1 MVDDVPTESGYRTT
15 PESTEGMPP
24 GVPYII
30 GNELAERF
38 SFYGMKAILT
48 VFMTK
53 HLLDAAGQPD
63 PMADEEAKAVYHLF
77 TAGAYFFPMI
87 GAIISDVLW
96 GKYRTILL
104 ISLMY
109 CLGHGSLA
117 LMDLGPVTGGWS
129 MRPFLFLGLVL
140 IAVGAGGIKPCVSA
154 HVGDQFG
161 PKNAHLLTQ
170 VFNWFY
176 FSINLGAAVST
187 FLTPILLVT
196 YGPWAAF
203 GLPGVLMAIATFLF
217 WLGRN
222 NFIHVPPSGWAK
234 FKEETL
240 SPEGLTA
247 LKNLTPLFLVF
258 VPLFWAIFDQT
269 GSAWVLQAESM
280 NRDFVGITWLESQV
294 QVVNPVLILT
304 LIPLFT
310 YLVYPA
316 MGILFNLTPLRKV
329 GIGFILTASAFGI
342 SGLIEQAIEDRQA
355 EPTQELWQSLVNS
368 ETPPESIDKIQQ
380 IAEIGGWTGEEDEKA
395 VGEESDPAVAWESL
409 KGNLEAPDNLR
420 DAVRAARAF
429 GWEQSQISP
438 YTDGMPNIGWQFL
451 AYLVLTSAEILV
463 SIVCLEFAY
472 TQSPPRMKSFV
483 MGVYFL
489 GVSLGNL
496 YVSGLNFVMDRTR
509 DADGK
514 TFLEGPAYYYAF
526 SIAMLIAT
534 VGFLVFA
541 VRYKGATFIHGDVES
556 AETGSDAAETEATA
570 Q

>member
-1 MVDDVPTESGYRTT
+1 MADSHYRST
-15 PESTEGMPP
+15 PEVTSGMPS

-53 HLLDAAGQPD
+53 HLLDAAGKPA

-87 GAIISDVLW
+87 GALISDVLW
-96 GKYRTILL
+96 GKYKTILL

-109 CLGHGSLA
+109 CVGHGSLA
-117 LMDLGPVTGGWS
+117 LMDLGPVTGNWG
-129 MRPFLFLGLVL
+129 MRPFLFLGLAL
-140 IAVGAGGIKPCVSA
+140 IAIGAGGIKPCVSA

-161 PKNAHLLTQ
+161 PHNKGLLTQ

-176 FSINLGAAVST
+176 FSINLGAAAST
-187 FLTPILLVT
+187 FLTPILLVKF
-196 YGPWAAF
+196 GPAVAF
-203 GLPGVLMAIATFLF
+203 GLPGVLMAVATFLF
-217 WLGRN
+217 WMGRHK
-222 NFIHVPPSGWAK
+222 FIHVPPSGWAK

-240 SPEGLTA
+240 SPEGLRA
-247 LKNLTPLFLVF
+247 VRNLTPLFLVF

-280 NRDFVGITWLESQV
+280 NRNFLGLEWLESQV

-304 LIPLFT
+304 LIPVFT
-310 YLVYPA
+310 YVVYPM
-316 MGILFNLTPLRKV
+316 MGFVFNPTPLRKV

-342 SGLIEQAIEDRQA
+342 SGLIEQAIEDRQQQ
-355 EPTQELWQSLVNS
+355 PTQELWQAML
-368 ETPPESIDKIQQ
+368 
-380 IAEIGGWTGEEDEKA
+380 
-395 VGEESDPAVAWESL
+395 ESDEVPPGPAELQKIVEVGGLSVDMPQDSAVAVQWEQL
-409 KGNLEAPDNLR
+409 KPQLKTPEKLR
-420 DAVRAARAF
+420 DAVRAARAL
-429 GWEQSQISP
+429 GWEQPAIRP

-451 AYLVLTSAEILV
+451 AYFVLTSAEILV

-472 TQSPPRMKSFV
+472 TQSPPRMKSFI
-483 MGVYFL
+483 MGIYFL

-496 YVSGLNFVMDRTR
+496 YVSGLNVAMDVTR
-509 DADGK
+509 DDQGR
-514 TFLEGPAYYYAF
+514 TFLDGPLYYYAF

-534 VGFLVFA
+534 AGFVVFA
-541 VRYKGATFIHGDVES
+541 LRYKGETYIHGES
-556 AETGSDAAETEATA
+556 HPALTAEAEAEATEPR
-570 Q
+570 

>member
-1 MVDDVPTESGYRTT
+1 MADSEYRTK
-15 PESTEGMPP
+15 PEDIKGMPG

-63 PMADEEAKAVYHLF
+63 VMADEEAKAVYHLF

-87 GAIISDVLW
+87 GAVISDVLW
-96 GKYRTILL
+96 GKYKTILL

-109 CLGHGSLA
+109 CFGHGALA
-117 LMDLGPVTGGWS
+117 LMDLGPVMGTWN
-129 MRPFLFLGLVL
+129 MRPFMYLGLVL
-140 IAVGAGGIKPCVSA
+140 IAIGAGGIKPCVSA

-161 PKNAHLLTQ
+161 PGNKNLLTQ

-187 FLTPILLVT
+187 FLTPLLLVT

-217 WLGRN
+217 WLGRHK
-222 NFIHVPPSGWAK
+222 FIHVPASGWDK

-240 SPEGLTA
+240 SLEGLRA

-280 NRDFVGITWLESQV
+280 DRNFMGMEWLESQV

-304 LIPLFT
+304 LIPIFT
-310 YLVYPA
+310 YLIYPA
-316 MGILFNLTPLRKV
+316 MGMFFDPTPLRKV
-329 GIGFILTASAFGI
+329 GIGFILTAAAFGI
-342 SGLIEQAIEDRQA
+342 SGLIEESIEQKQIQ
-355 EPTQELWQSLVNS
+355 PTQQLWQTLMDS
-368 ETPPESIDKIQQ
+368 EAPPATVQDVAK
-380 IAEIGGWTGEEDEKA
+380 IAELGSATFDSADSENNDIAAVWATIKPTLKQPEK
-395 VGEESDPAVAWESL
+395 
-409 KGNLEAPDNLR
+409 LR
-420 DAVRAARAF
+420 DAVRAARAY
-429 GWEQSQISP
+429 GWDQQQISP
-438 YTDGMPNIGWQFL
+438 FTTDMPNIGWQFL

-489 GVSLGNL
+489 GVSLGNF
-496 YVSGLNFVMDRTR
+496 YVSGLNIVMDNTR

-514 TFLEGPAYYYAF
+514 TFLEGPTYYYAF

-534 VGFLVFA
+534 VGFIIFA
-541 VRYKGATFIHGDVES
+541 QTYKGETYIHGDVSSNDEPEPK
-556 AETGSDAAETEATA
+556 AEGIGNV
-570 Q
+570 

>member
-1 MVDDVPTESGYRTT
+1 MTESQYRSVPEDTT
-15 PESTEGMPP
+15 GMPS

-63 PMADEEAKAVYHLF
+63 PMADEQAKSVYHLF

-87 GAIISDVLW
+87 GAMISDVLW
-96 GKYRTILL
+96 GKYKTILL

-117 LMDLGPVTGGWS
+117 LMDLGPMTGSWN
-129 MRPFLFLGLVL
+129 MRPFLYIGLIL

-161 PKNAHLLTQ
+161 PGNKDLLTQ

-176 FSINLGAAVST
+176 FSINLGAAAST
-187 FLTPILLVT
+187 FLTPILLVKF
-196 YGPWAAF
+196 GPWAAF
-203 GLPGVLMAIATFLF
+203 GLPGILMAIATFLF
-217 WLGRN
+217 WMGRHK
-222 NFIHVPPSGWAK
+222 FIHVPPSGWEQ
-234 FKEETL
+234 FKQETL
-240 SPEGLTA
+240 SPEGLRA
-247 LKNLTPLFLVF
+247 IRNLTPLFLVF

-280 NRDFVGITWLESQV
+280 NRNFVGMEWLESQV

-304 LIPLFT
+304 LIPVFT

-316 MGILFNLTPLRKV
+316 MGFLFNPTPLRKV
-329 GIGFILTASAFGI
+329 GIGFVLTAMAFGI
-342 SGLIEQAIEDRQA
+342 SGLIEQAIEDRQS
-355 EPTQELWQSLVNS
+355 EPTAALWQAVMDSDTAP
-368 ETPPESIDKIQQ
+368 ETMAAVQS
-380 IAEIGGWTGEEDEKA
+380 IAEIGGVTLDDAG
-395 VGEESDPAVAWESL
+395 ESDVAAAWAQA
-409 KGNLEAPDNLR
+409 KPTFKAPGKLR
-420 DAVRAARAF
+420 DAVRAARSL
-429 GWEQSQISP
+429 GWEQSQIRP
-438 YTDGMPNIGWQFL
+438 FTDGMPNIGWQFL
-451 AYLVLTSAEILV
+451 AYFVLTSAEILV

-472 TQSPPRMKSFV
+472 TQSPPRMKSFI

-496 YVSGLNFVMDRTR
+496 YVSGLNIVMDVTR
-509 DADGK
+509 DDQGR
-514 TFLEGPAYYYAF
+514 TFLDGPLYYYAF
-526 SIAMLIAT
+526 SIAMLVAT
-534 VGFLVFA
+534 IGFIVFA
-541 VRYKGATFIHGDVES
+541 LRYKGETYIHGDVHPNVE
-556 AETGSDAAETEATA
+556 AAAVADGTEG
-570 Q
+570 

>member
-1 MVDDVPTESGYRTT
+1 MSDSQYRTT
-15 PESTEGMPP
+15 PENTKGMPP

-53 HLLDAAGQPD
+53 HLLDAAGKPD
-63 PMADEEAKAVYHLF
+63 FMADEEAKAIYHLF

-109 CLGHGSLA
+109 CFGHAALA
-117 LMDLGPVTGGWS
+117 LMDIGPLLGTWN
-129 MRPFLFLGLVL
+129 MRPFMYLGLVL
-140 IAVGAGGIKPCVSA
+140 IAIGAGGIKPCVSA

-161 PKNAHLLTQ
+161 PGNKHLLTQ

-187 FLTPILLVT
+187 FLTPLLLVKF
-196 YGPWAAF
+196 GPWAAF
-203 GLPGVLMAIATFLF
+203 GLPGILMAIATFLF

-240 SPEGLTA
+240 SVDGLRA

-280 NRDFVGITWLESQV
+280 NRNFAGMEWLESQV
-294 QVVNPVLILT
+294 QVVNPALILT
-304 LIPLFT
+304 LIPIFT
-310 YLVYPA
+310 YILYPA
-316 MGILFNLTPLRKV
+316 MGLLFKTTPLRKI

-355 EPTQELWQSLVNS
+355 EPTQKLWQSMMDDT
-368 ETPPESIDKIQQ
+368 TPPASIQGIQQ
-380 IAEIGGWTGEEDEKA
+380 IGEIGGVKTTDEQKLA
-395 VGEESDPAVAWESL
+395 NENADVSALWATTKTTL
-409 KGNLEAPDNLR
+409 TAPGTLR
-420 DAVRAARAF
+420 DSVRAARAF
-429 GWEQSQISP
+429 GWEQDEIRP
-438 YTDGMPNIGWQFL
+438 FTDSMPNIGWQFL

-483 MGVYFL
+483 MGVYLL

-496 YVSGLNFVMDRTR
+496 YVSGLNFVMDNTR
-509 DADGK
+509 DIDGK
-514 TFLEGPAYYYAF
+514 TFLDGPAYYYAF
-526 SIAMLIAT
+526 SIAMLVAT
-534 VGFLVFA
+534 VGFVFFA
-541 VRYKGATFIHGDVES
+541 QRYKGETYIHGAADVL
-556 AETGSDAAETEATA
+556 ADV
-570 Q
+570 